1 VIDKNLTADMFSLLS
16 NLMGPIHFETL
27 FSLLFIDDKF
37 TETDVTNAKR
47 IVQLCAEG
55 ILNLVVPSKTGK
67 S

>member
-1 VIDKNLTADMFSLLS
+1 
-16 NLMGPIHFETL
+16 MGPVHFETL

-37 TETDVTNAKR
+37 TETDVSNAKR

-67 S
+67 SQLFSSA